1 MKCSR
6 CQGLM
11 VYDNIY
17 NLEGQYLKL
26 EIGRC
31 LNCGHILDLT
41 GKGTSAQN
49 PVVGRSPKEQAVA

>member
-1 MKCSR
+1 MKCTR

-17 NLEGQYLKL
+17 NLDGQYLKL

-31 LNCGHILDLT
+31 LNCGHIVDLT
-41 GKGTSAQN
+41 GTVASGQN